1 MPVSRWAFELKQEG
15 LTKKKL
21 NMKLDLIAIGKFMA
35 TAELQSVELVEK
47 NNNNNN
53 NLRNYWERE
62 FIFLRGKCN

>member
-1 MPVSRWAFELKQEG
+1 MPVSRRAFELKQEG

-53 NLRNYWERE
+53 LRNYWERE